1 MASNS
6 STLVINLSTFFKRT
20 TEKLM
25 RKVNDSPIL
34 HKIFMSYSTQNLK
47 TVNLL
52 VFMILN
58 FLNEYLESN
67 FNLSF
72 STKGSQK
79 PIKEGFGY

>member
-1 MASNS
+1 
-6 STLVINLSTFFKRT
+6 
-20 TEKLM
+20 M

-79 PIKEGFGY
+79 PIKEGFGYWHTTSKTALRSARKQVNFPLP